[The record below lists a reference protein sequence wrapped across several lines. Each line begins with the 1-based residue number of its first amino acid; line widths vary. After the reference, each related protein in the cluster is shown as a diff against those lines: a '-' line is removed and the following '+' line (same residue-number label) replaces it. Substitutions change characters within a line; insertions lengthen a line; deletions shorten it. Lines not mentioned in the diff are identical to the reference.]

1 MYHGK
6 SLHYIIY
13 SRIYSSF
20 YMYYSCFQKG
30 VTRRK
35 LLLHRESE
43 NYIGGKFFFL
53 FFSIGNLRDFLIFH
67 KIVIYAWLHLFEN
80 SYKYID
86 LNSWLKAWKILRISS
101 GNRFGNRWSTTLQS
115 DKFNK
120 FIIQI
125 IKKKLVITE
134 FIVTESSCEA
144 SWVGVVEVIVEAS
157 WAGVIGLVV
166 EPSWIGCVWKL

>member
-1 MYHGK
+1 M
-6 SLHYIIY
+6 
-13 SRIYSSF
+13 
-20 YMYYSCFQKG
+20 
-30 VTRRK
+30 
-35 LLLHRESE
+35 
-43 NYIGGKFFFL
+43 
-53 FFSIGNLRDFLIFH
+53 
-67 KIVIYAWLHLFEN
+67 
-80 SYKYID
+80 
-86 LNSWLKAWKILRISS
+86 
-101 GNRFGNRWSTTLQS
+101 TLQS

-144 SWVGVVEVIVEAS
+144 SWVGVVEVVVEAS